1 MENLETIPTE
11 LAICGL
17 TASGEKRIPGWLVKK
32 PSLGDSSEFPNVRLE
47 NCLLWAALEDMHIR
61 NMSDTWCQK
70 QIAPFAK
77 EFKLAMEDGDKT
89 AGILTSI
96 LEDHGVFAWHSFR
109 RVWDLHL
116 AYNAVSSIGGVDTI
130 VPKSGEFGL
139 ALRNATFRLFYITI
153 FKDQLGRALWGWKKR
168 ADENRSPRCRITDDI
183 DMNHYQD
190 MLLRIQGEHR
200 MIDYLNEAASEDR
213 FEVIIDESKLGD
225 ALLTTAR
232 CELIARFYHQFEDP
246 DADADGAACV
256 GNAEMLAGVAARI
269 VDGWET
275 MSATPKPT
283 IEDIVKELGVNMLK
297 AVKADERMLNKEYLE
312 SGGYFERGLSEYE
325 IISG

>member
-1 MENLETIPTE
+1 MENLEAIPTE

-17 TASGEKRIPGWLVKK
+17 TASGEKRIPGWLVDK
-32 PSLGDSSEFPNVRLE
+32 PSLGESSEFPNVRLE
-47 NCLLWAALEDMHIR
+47 NCLLWAALEPMHIS

-96 LEDHGVFAWHSFR
+96 LEDHGVLAWHSFR

-116 AYNAVSSIGGVDTI
+116 AYNAVSSIGGVEALF
-130 VPKSGEFGL
+130 PKSNEFGL
-139 ALRNATFRLFYITI
+139 ALTNATFRLFYITI

-183 DMNHYQD
+183 DLKHYDD
-190 MLLRIQGEHR
+190 MLLRVKGEHR

-213 FEVIIDESKLGD
+213 FEVIVDESKLGD

-232 CELIARFYHQFEDP
+232 CEMIAQFFHELESP
-246 DADADGAACV
+246 GADVECYTCERD
-256 GNAEMLAGVAARI
+256 AEMLAGVAARI

-283 IEDIVKELGVNMLK
+283 IEDIVKELGVNMLN

-312 SGGYFERGLSEYE
+312 SGGYSEGGLSEYE